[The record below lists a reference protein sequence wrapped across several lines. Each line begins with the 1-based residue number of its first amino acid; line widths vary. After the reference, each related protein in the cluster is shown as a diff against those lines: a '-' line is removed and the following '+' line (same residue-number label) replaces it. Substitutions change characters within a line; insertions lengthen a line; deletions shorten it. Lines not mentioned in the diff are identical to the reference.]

1 MSIAKVEPVV
11 FLSILLCPKGVLL
24 TNNQYKGRKEQRA
37 LFGVLKIAT
46 QETQTQVKLKVY
58 SREEK
63 ESGVYKGK
71 NHKAVV

>member
-1 MSIAKVEPVV
+1 M
-11 FLSILLCPKGVLL
+11 
-24 TNNQYKGRKEQRA
+24 TNNHYKGRKEKRA
-37 LFGVLKIAT
+37 LFGVLRIAT